1 MDSNHCDVDVI
12 AKQPKQAKQCFIHY
26 LVSVEN
32 ETFPS
37 QGQTTDH
44 YHLCLANEC
53 SVVVWY
59 WRWERQWERGEGQER
74 RERTYRSKLFLVL
87 HAPDCEQ
94 QELCD
99 AGGWIQGWKCDFG
112 VILGESLPMG
122 TTHVSQ
128 LNKASINFLYSLRV
142 CKEIFWNLLLLKQD
156 YTLLVFHEQ
165 HIPENNFT
173 QTRPIDSLD
182 SSEQRLC
189 VS

>member
-1 MDSNHCDVDVI
+1 MDSNHCDVDVTV
-12 AKQPKQAKQCFIHY
+12 KQPKQAEQCFLHY

-44 YHLCLANEC
+44 YHLCLTNEC
-53 SVVVWY
+53 YVVVWY
-59 WRWERQWERGEGQER
+59 WRWERREKDIEREEREMRGE
-74 RERTYRSKLFLVL
+74 REHTDQSFSWFYTL
-87 HAPDCEQ
+87 PDCEQ

-112 VILGESLPMG
+112 VILGESVPVG

-142 CKEIFWNLLLLKQD
+142 CKEIFWNLLLLKQPPLSFPWTT
-156 YTLLVFHEQ
+156 Y
-165 HIPENNFT
+165 
-173 QTRPIDSLD
+173 SWK
-182 SSEQRLC
+182 
-189 VS
+189 